1 MEETTPV
8 DSFPAGGS
16 GQVLKRKCRGCKSVQ
31 NVLDNRSKKNPKL
44 RQALK
49 RKSKEQQAQYFR
61 DKKKQRVGIPN
72 GVGHNFDDLEYEEKE
87 VSYVGEEFRRRVL
100 WKPYAVWRDERKQ
113 KAIDT
118 AEIDETDE
126 GSMELWEEDAS
137 TKWIALLQ
145 NANTKKQKVDGVW
158 HVLTLGKGTGTSHQS
173 MRLHARVVSAVA
185 TLSIAIVG

>member
-1 MEETTPV
+1 MCAAPATPASSSCDDNQQEPKLLAPPGSYYCVKCMEETTPG

-31 NVLDNRSKKNPKL
+31 NALDNRSKQNPKL

-49 RKSKEQQAQYFR
+49 RKSKEQRAQYFR

-87 VSYVGEEFRRRVL
+87 VSYVGDEFRRRVL

-126 GSMELWEEDAS
+126 VSMELW
-137 TKWIALLQ
+137 
-145 NANTKKQKVDGVW
+145 
-158 HVLTLGKGTGTSHQS
+158 
-173 MRLHARVVSAVA
+173 
-185 TLSIAIVG
+185 